1 MFSLQDTAQ
10 DAHQVF
16 DFVNRHPSIL
26 EFNVSFTYD
35 EVRLRC
41 IPKLIDGTGTWKM
54 PSTPEELAKYWGSI
68 NNLLV
73 DQPTLEDV
81 ENIPPEDR
89 RPPDDIDTGA
99 MYCRSFAFCRRPLPG
114 VTTRSSAGSRQ
125 PRYEATALA
134 FCITRQED
142 LWGEPYVIRDLA
154 VILYILYRFFPRLE
168 QLRIFDETLPE
179 PEMSWYEYMHSLAE
193 ALNIFENLRHL
204 AIGWPLDDLAWSW
217 TKTRE
222 DSDYSILDAVCPP
235 SIELGSGSLP
245 TLDEY
250 GDLPAGIGGRTLADD
265 VCQELGIVKDD
276 LDEEDDQLIMKAWE
290 ARNTRIVARVM
301 RMLATR
307 CPKLEEIEWYPHTDL
322 DDTEL
327 ELSYVRWRW
336 TVNRGAAGPKGDIA
350 PQLIAVGEE
359 LEYLRR
365 TNN

>member
-1 MFSLQDTAQ
+1 MQGFDLVNDSLTAPFPNLVSYESIGATSYIADLRKLLPARESLKKIHIIWEDQGLKDLFIPLILFSKLEQLRLYLRNQRWKGPDETETEWHLPIDCTTTLTHLTLYDLEHSYSAHVNGLLRNLHFPNLRMFSLQDTAQ

-54 PSTPEELAKYWGSI
+54 PSTPEELAKYSGSI

-81 ENIPPEDR
+81 ENVPPEDC

-114 VTTRSSAGSRQ
+114 VTTRSSSAGSRQ

-154 VILYILYRFFPRLE
+154 VVLYILYRFFPRLE
-168 QLRIFDETLPE
+168 QLRIFDETVPE
-179 PEMSWYEYMHSLAE
+179 AEMSWYEYMVRSQLCNPVF
-193 ALNIFENLRHL
+193 LLTSMI
-204 AIGWPLDDLAWSW
+204 
-217 TKTRE
+217 
-222 DSDYSILDAVCPP
+222 SILLQKL
-235 SIELGSGSLP
+235 STIL
-245 TLDEY
+245 
-250 GDLPAGIGGRTLADD
+250 
-265 VCQELGIVKDD
+265 
-276 LDEEDDQLIMKAWE
+276 
-290 ARNTRIVARVM
+290 RICA
-301 RMLATR
+301 
-307 CPKLEEIEWYPHTDL
+307 I
-322 DDTEL
+322 
-327 ELSYVRWRW
+327 
-336 TVNRGAAGPKGDIA
+336 
-350 PQLIAVGEE
+350 
-359 LEYLRR
+359 
-365 TNN
+365 

>member
-1 MFSLQDTAQ
+1 M
-10 DAHQVF
+10 
-16 DFVNRHPSIL
+16 
-26 EFNVSFTYD
+26 
-35 EVRLRC
+35 
-41 IPKLIDGTGTWKM
+41 
-54 PSTPEELAKYWGSI
+54 
-68 NNLLV
+68 
-73 DQPTLEDV
+73 
-81 ENIPPEDR
+81 
-89 RPPDDIDTGA
+89 
-99 MYCRSFAFCRRPLPG
+99 
-114 VTTRSSAGSRQ
+114 
-125 PRYEATALA
+125 
-134 FCITRQED
+134 
-142 LWGEPYVIRDLA
+142 
-154 VILYILYRFFPRLE
+154 
-168 QLRIFDETLPE
+168 
-179 PEMSWYEYMHSLAE
+179 
-193 ALNIFENLRHL
+193 RHL

-217 TKTRE
+217 TKTCE

-290 ARNTRIVARVM
+290 ARNTHIVARVM

-336 TVNRGAAGPKGDIA
+336 TVNRGATGYIRLVHGRLTWEDRHKGDLA